1 MNIDKILQ
9 YQKKD
14 GEAVRLQKSLDNN
27 ADKKAYQEAA
37 AIAKAA
43 QNRSTELEKEAG
55 KVIAEFEAL
64 KKTYAENSKSANVLT
79 GKNLENADV
88 SELDNISAVASDISS
103 NLSILEKKILM
114 QAERVNAILSEF
126 ELAKKKYNSAREKH
140 KHHKA
145 LYEQEAAKILPELEK
160 IEAELKKLEPEVDAT
175 LLEKYKQ
182 RKQDKNFPVFVPL
195 LDHSCGGCMTEM
207 PLASLE
213 KLKKQGFMDCEYC
226 RRVIYIK

>member
-1 MNIDKILQ
+1 MNIDKILE

-14 GEAVRLQKSLDNN
+14 GEAVKLQKSLDNN
-27 ADKKAYQEAA
+27 PDKKAYQDAA
-37 AIAKAA
+37 AVAKAA
-43 QNRSTELEKEAG
+43 QTRSAELEKEAG
-55 KVIAEFEAL
+55 RVIAEFEAL
-64 KKTYAENSKSANVLT
+64 KKTYAENSKSANVLS
-79 GKNLENADV
+79 GKDLETADV
-88 SELDNISAVASDISS
+88 AELDNISTVASDISS

-114 QAERVNAILSEF
+114 QAEKVNAILSEF
-126 ELAKKKYNSAREKH
+126 EQTKKKYNTAREKH

-145 LYEQEAAKILPELEK
+145 LYEQTASKILPELER
-160 IEAELKKLEPEVDAT
+160 IEADLKKLEPEVDVA

-195 LDHSCGGCMTEM
+195 RDQSCGGCMTEM